1 MKTLA
6 LDKNWDIG
14 LDDIKNIAIK
24 DGNDR
29 LAQDVASSVR
39 VFKGECPFDI
49 QRGIEYNKPD
59 EIRETL
65 QNDINEQV
73 KLVEGVQD
81 SVVLFDELSNRT
93 LKPSIYVTNEENE
106 RIVIE

>member
-24 DGNDR
+24 SGNDR

-65 QNDINEQV
+65 QNDINEQA
-73 KLVEGVQD
+73 KRVEGVKD
-81 SVVLFDELSNRT
+81 SVVLFDKLSDRKLT
-93 LKPSIYVTNEENE
+93 PSIYVVNEENE
-106 RIVIE
+106 QVVV